1 MANSTVQNKKVIS
14 LALGAVADGAYLY
27 AGADRNIAAEM
38 QGKDNGDVIY
48 YKTTNLGQAEI
59 SDVDM
64 GNPANTGLDSLNIAN
79 PTPIKHRQVPVRIK
93 DAYVM
98 YNVKAVEKQITSLG
112 KDKAMAKIG
121 QKLAKK
127 AVKNVIGEDIAYI
140 GNIFVG
146 SDFAA
151 FQKAGAFLKSF
162 VDGTLYGF
170 MDWNVWGD
178 LTSKGQQA
186 VPCALAEPRFGK
198 NLRGSWSLID
208 QLRTI
213 PDIPQ
218 FTIGDVASAKV
229 KASVATSATT
239 ATVTLTAGS
248 AGLAVGDKVVVAIPG
263 INALDVND
271 NDTGVANSF
280 VVTVASSVAA
290 SGTLDVAVT
299 FDQDLV
305 VIPATVAANTAVTV
319 KGTAGTYGATI
330 IRAEGAQAF
339 GTMNQCDC
347 EGAKY
352 EKSSL
357 DGLTVHCNS
366 GAEIGKLSTDSR
378 YDMLLCS
385 KLVEPRAAALVLYK
399 IA

>member
-27 AGADRNIAAEM
+27 AGADRAIAAEM

-59 SDVDM
+59 SDVSM
-64 GNPANTGLDSLNIAN
+64 GNPANTGLASLDIASA
-79 PTPIKHRQVPVRIK
+79 TPVKHRQVPVKIK
-93 DAYVM
+93 DARVM
-98 YNVKAVEKQITSLG
+98 YNVKAIEKQITSLG
-112 KDKAMAKIG
+112 KDIAMGKIG

-127 AVKNVIGEDIAYI
+127 AVKNVIGEDILTI

-178 LTSKGQQA
+178 LTAKGQQA
-186 VPCALAEPRFGK
+186 VPCALAEPRFGR

-218 FTIGDVASAKV
+218 FKIGDVASAKV
-229 KASVATSATT
+229 KASVATSAS
-239 ATVTLTAGS
+239 TVALTLTAGS
-248 AGLAVGDKVVVAIPG
+248 TALAAGDKVVVAVPG

-280 VVTVASSVAA
+280 VVTLEASVAA
-290 SGTLDVAVT
+290 SATTDVTVT
-299 FDQDLV
+299 FDPQLV
-305 VIPATVAANTAVTV
+305 VIPASIAANASVEV
-319 KGTAGTYGATI
+319 KGAAGTYGATI

-352 EKSSL
+352 EKSSI
-357 DGLTVHCNS
+357 DGLTVHANS
-366 GAEIGKLSTDSR
+366 GENIGALSTDSR
-378 YDMLLCS
+378 YDMILCS

-399 IA
+399 IG

>member
-27 AGADRNIAAEM
+27 AGADRAIAAEM
-38 QGKDNGDVIY
+38 QGKDNGDIIY
-48 YKTTNLGQAEI
+48 YKTTNLGQATV
-59 SDVDM
+59 SDVSM
-64 GNPANTGLDSLNIAN
+64 GNPANSGLASLDIATA
-79 PTPIKHRQVPVRIK
+79 TPIKHRQVPVKIK
-93 DAYVM
+93 DARVM
-98 YNVKAVEKQITSLG
+98 YNVKAIEKQITSLG
-112 KDKAMAKIG
+112 KDLAMAKVG
-121 QKLAKK
+121 QKLAKV
-127 AVKNVIGEDIAYI
+127 AVKDVIGEDIASI

-151 FQKAGAFLKSF
+151 FQKAGAFLKAY

-239 ATVTLTAGS
+239 ATITLTAGS
-248 AGLAVGDKVVVAIPG
+248 SALAAGDKVVVAIPG

-280 VVTVASSVAA
+280 VVTLANSVAA
-290 SGTLDVAVT
+290 AGTVDVTVT
-299 FDQDLV
+299 WDLDLV
-305 VIPATVAANTAVTV
+305 VIPATVAANASVTV

-352 EKSSL
+352 EKSSI
-357 DGLTVHCNS
+357 DGLTVHANS
-366 GAEIGKLSTDSR
+366 GENIGALSTDSR
-378 YDMLLCS
+378 YDMILAS

>member
-27 AGADRNIAAEM
+27 AGADRAIAAEM
-38 QGKDNGDVIY
+38 QGKDNGDIIY

-59 SDVDM
+59 SDVSM
-64 GNPANTGLDSLNIAN
+64 GVTPNSGLANLDIASA
-79 PTPIKHRQVPVRIK
+79 TPVKHRQVPVKIK
-93 DAYVM
+93 DARVM
-98 YNVKAVEKQITSLG
+98 YNVKAIEKQITSLG
-112 KDKAMAKIG
+112 KDIAMGKIG

-127 AVKNVIGEDIAYI
+127 AVKNVIGEDILTI

-178 LTSKGQQA
+178 LTAKGQQA
-186 VPCALAEPRFGK
+186 VPCALAEPRFGR

-239 ATVTLTAGS
+239 ATINITAGS
-248 AGLAVGDKVVVAIPG
+248 SALAVGDKVVLAVPG

-280 VVTVASSVAA
+280 VVTLESSVAA
-290 SGTLDVAVT
+290 AGTLDVTVT
-299 FDQDLV
+299 WDLDLV
-305 VIPATVAANTAVTV
+305 VIPASVAANAAVTV

-352 EKSSL
+352 EKSSI
-357 DGLTVHCNS
+357 DGLTVHANS
-366 GAEIGKLSTDSR
+366 GENIGALSTDSR
-378 YDMLLCS
+378 YDMILAS

>member
-27 AGADRNIAAEM
+27 AGADRAIAAEM
-38 QGKDNGDVIY
+38 QGKDNGDIIY

-59 SDVDM
+59 SDVSM
-64 GNPANTGLDSLNIAN
+64 GVTPNSGLANLDIASA
-79 PTPIKHRQVPVRIK
+79 TPVKHRQVPVKIK
-93 DAYVM
+93 DARVM

-112 KDKAMAKIG
+112 KDIAMGKIG

-127 AVKNVIGEDIAYI
+127 AVKNVIAEDILTI

-146 SDFAA
+146 NDFAA
-151 FQKAGAFLKSF
+151 FQKAGAFLKAY

-178 LTSKGQQA
+178 LTAKGQQA
-186 VPCALAEPRFGK
+186 VPCALAEPRFGR

-239 ATVTLTAGS
+239 ATITITAGS
-248 AGLAVGDKVVVAIPG
+248 SALAVGDKVVLAVPG

-280 VVTVASSVAA
+280 VVTLASSVAA
-290 SGTLDVAVT
+290 AGTLDVTVT
-299 FDQDLV
+299 WDLDLV
-305 VIPATVAANTAVTV
+305 VIPAAVAANAAVTV

-352 EKSSL
+352 EKSSI
-357 DGLTVHCNS
+357 DGLTVHANS
-366 GAEIGKLSTDSR
+366 GENIGSLSTDSR
-378 YDMLLCS
+378 YDMILCS

>member
-59 SDVDM
+59 SDVNM
-64 GNPANTGLDSLNIAN
+64 GSPANTGLDSLNIAN

-93 DAYVM
+93 DAFVM

-127 AVKNVIGEDIAYI
+127 AVKNIIGEDIAYI

-290 SGTLDVAVT
+290 AGTLDVAVT
-299 FDQDLV
+299 WDLDLV
-305 VIPATVAANTAVTV
+305 VIPASVAANASVTV
-319 KGTAGTYGATI
+319 KGAAGTYGATI

-352 EKSSL
+352 EKSSI

>member
-59 SDVDM
+59 SDVNM

-93 DAYVM
+93 DAFVM

-186 VPCALAEPRFGK
+186 VPCALADPRFGK

-290 SGTLDVAVT
+290 SGTLDVTVT
-299 FDQDLV
+299 WDLDLV
-305 VIPATVAANTAVTV
+305 VIPATVAANAAVTV

>member
-27 AGADRNIAAEM
+27 AGADRAIAAEM
-38 QGKDNGDVIY
+38 QGKDNGDIIY

-59 SDVDM
+59 SDVSM
-64 GNPANTGLDSLNIAN
+64 GNPANTGLASLDIASA
-79 PTPIKHRQVPVRIK
+79 TPVKHRQVPVKIK
-93 DAYVM
+93 DARVM
-98 YNVKAVEKQITSLG
+98 YNVKAIEKQITSLG
-112 KDKAMAKIG
+112 KDIAMGKIG

-127 AVKNVIGEDIAYI
+127 AVKNVIGEDILTI

-178 LTSKGQQA
+178 LTAKGQQA
-186 VPCALAEPRFGK
+186 VPCALAEPRFGR

-229 KASVATSATT
+229 KASIATSATT
-239 ATVTLTAGS
+239 ATVTLTAGTS
-248 AGLAVGDKVVVAIPG
+248 ALAVGDKVVIAIPG

-280 VVTVASSVAA
+280 VVTLDSTVAA
-290 SGTLDVAVT
+290 AGTVDVTVT
-299 FDQDLV
+299 WDLDLV
-305 VIPATVAANTAVTV
+305 VIPASVAANAAVTV

-352 EKSSL
+352 EKSSI
-357 DGLTVHCNS
+357 DGLTVHANS
-366 GAEIGKLSTDSR
+366 GENIGALSTDRR
-378 YDMLLCS
+378 YDMILCS

>member
-27 AGADRNIAAEM
+27 AGADRAIAAEM
-38 QGKDNGDVIY
+38 QGKDNGDIIY

-59 SDVDM
+59 SDVSM
-64 GNPANTGLDSLNIAN
+64 GVTPNSGLANLDIASA
-79 PTPIKHRQVPVRIK
+79 TPVKHRQVPVKIK
-93 DAYVM
+93 DARVM
-98 YNVKAVEKQITSLG
+98 YNVKAIEKQITSLG
-112 KDKAMAKIG
+112 KDIAMGKIG

-127 AVKNVIGEDIAYI
+127 AVKNVIGEDILTI

-146 SDFAA
+146 SDFAV

-178 LTSKGQQA
+178 LTAKGQQA
-186 VPCALAEPRFGK
+186 VPCALAEPRFGR

-239 ATVTLTAGS
+239 ATINITAGS
-248 AGLAVGDKVVVAIPG
+248 SALAVGDKVVLAVPG

-280 VVTVASSVAA
+280 VVTLAASVAA
-290 SGTLDVAVT
+290 AGTLDVTVT
-299 FDQDLV
+299 WDLDLV
-305 VIPATVAANTAVTV
+305 VIPASVAANAAVTV

-352 EKSSL
+352 EKSSI
-357 DGLTVHCNS
+357 DGLTVHANS
-366 GAEIGKLSTDSR
+366 GENIGALSTDSR
-378 YDMLLCS
+378 YDMILAS

>member
-27 AGADRNIAAEM
+27 AGADRAIAAEM
-38 QGKDNGDVIY
+38 QGKDNGDIIY
-48 YKTTNLGQAEI
+48 YKTTNLGQATV
-59 SDVDM
+59 SDVSM
-64 GNPANTGLDSLNIAN
+64 GNPANSGLANLDIATA
-79 PTPIKHRQVPVRIK
+79 TPIKHRQVPVKIK
-93 DAYVM
+93 DARVM
-98 YNVKAVEKQITSLG
+98 YNVKAIEKQITSLG
-112 KDKAMAKIG
+112 KDLAMAKVG
-121 QKLAKK
+121 QKLAKV
-127 AVKNVIGEDIAYI
+127 AVKDVIGEDIASI

-151 FQKAGAFLKSF
+151 FQKAGAFLKAY

-239 ATVTLTAGS
+239 ATINITAGS
-248 AGLAVGDKVVVAIPG
+248 SALAVGDKVVLAVPG

-280 VVTVASSVAA
+280 VVTLESSVAA
-290 SGTLDVAVT
+290 AGTLDVTVT
-299 FDQDLV
+299 WDLDLV
-305 VIPATVAANTAVTV
+305 VIPASVAANAAVTV

-352 EKSSL
+352 EKSSI
-357 DGLTVHCNS
+357 DGLTVHANS
-366 GAEIGKLSTDSR
+366 GENIGALSTDSR
-378 YDMLLCS
+378 YDMILAS

>member
-27 AGADRNIAAEM
+27 AGADRAIAAEM
-38 QGKDNGDVIY
+38 QGKDNGDIIY

-59 SDVDM
+59 SDVSM
-64 GNPANTGLDSLNIAN
+64 GVTPNSGLANLDIAAA
-79 PTPIKHRQVPVRIK
+79 TPIKHRQVPVKIK
-93 DAYVM
+93 DSRIM
-98 YNVKAVEKQITSLG
+98 YNVKALEKQITSLG
-112 KDKAMAKIG
+112 KDLAMAKVG

-127 AVKNVIGEDIAYI
+127 AVKEVIAEDIASI
-140 GNIFVG
+140 GNVFVG

-239 ATVTLTAGS
+239 ATINITAGS
-248 AGLAVGDKVVVAIPG
+248 SALAVGDKVVLAVPG

-280 VVTVASSVAA
+280 VVTLASSVAA
-290 SGTLDVAVT
+290 AGTLDVTVT
-299 FDQDLV
+299 WDLDLV
-305 VIPATVAANTAVTV
+305 VVPATVAANAAVTV
-319 KGTAGTYGATI
+319 KGAAGTYGATI

-352 EKSSL
+352 EKSSI

-366 GAEIGKLSTDSR
+366 GENISALSTDSR
-378 YDMLLCS
+378 YDMILAS

>member
-27 AGADRNIAAEM
+27 AGADRAIAAEM
-38 QGKDNGDVIY
+38 QGKDNGDIIY

-59 SDVDM
+59 SDVSM
-64 GNPANTGLDSLNIAN
+64 GDPANTGLASLDIASA
-79 PTPIKHRQVPVRIK
+79 TPVKHRQVPVKIK
-93 DAYVM
+93 DARVM
-98 YNVKAVEKQITSLG
+98 YNVKAIEKQITSLG
-112 KDKAMAKIG
+112 KDIAMGKIG

-127 AVKNVIGEDIAYI
+127 AVKNVIGEDILTI

-178 LTSKGQQA
+178 LTAKGQQA
-186 VPCALAEPRFGK
+186 VPCALAEPRFGR

-239 ATVTLTAGS
+239 ATLTLTAGS
-248 AGLAVGDKVVVAIPG
+248 SALAAGDKVVVAVPG

-280 VVTVASSVAA
+280 VVTLASSVAA
-290 SGTLDVAVT
+290 AGTVDVTVT
-299 FDQDLV
+299 WDLDLV
-305 VIPATVAANTAVTV
+305 VIPAPVAANASVTV

-352 EKSSL
+352 EKSSI
-357 DGLTVHCNS
+357 DGLTVHANS
-366 GAEIGKLSTDSR
+366 GENIGALSTDSR
-378 YDMLLCS
+378 FDMILCS
-385 KLVEPRAAALVLYK
+385 KLVEPRAAAIVLYK

>member
-27 AGADRNIAAEM
+27 AGADRAIAAEM
-38 QGKDNGDVIY
+38 QGKDNGDIIY

-59 SDVDM
+59 SDVSM
-64 GNPANTGLDSLNIAN
+64 GNPANTGLASLDIASA
-79 PTPIKHRQVPVRIK
+79 TPVKHRQVPVKIK
-93 DAYVM
+93 DARVM
-98 YNVKAVEKQITSLG
+98 YNVKAIEKQITSLG
-112 KDKAMAKIG
+112 KDIAMGKIG

-127 AVKNVIGEDIAYI
+127 AVKNVIGEDILTI

-178 LTSKGQQA
+178 LTAKGQQA
-186 VPCALAEPRFGK
+186 VPCALAEPRFGR

-290 SGTLDVAVT
+290 AGTLDVTVT
-299 FDQDLV
+299 WDADLV
-305 VIPATVAANTAVTV
+305 VIPAAVAANAAVTV

-352 EKSSL
+352 EKSSI
-357 DGLTVHCNS
+357 DGLTVHANS
-366 GAEIGKLSTDSR
+366 GENIGALSTDSR
-378 YDMLLCS
+378 YDMILAS

>member
-27 AGADRNIAAEM
+27 AGADRAIAAEM
-38 QGKDNGDVIY
+38 QGKDNGDIIY
-48 YKTTNLGQAEI
+48 YKTTNLGQATV
-59 SDVDM
+59 SDVSM
-64 GNPANTGLDSLNIAN
+64 GNPANSGLASLDIATA
-79 PTPIKHRQVPVRIK
+79 TPIKHRQVPVKIK
-93 DAYVM
+93 DARVM
-98 YNVKAVEKQITSLG
+98 YNVKAIEKQITSLG
-112 KDKAMAKIG
+112 KDLAMAKVG
-121 QKLAKK
+121 QKLAKV
-127 AVKNVIGEDIAYI
+127 AVKDVIGEDIASI

-151 FQKAGAFLKSF
+151 FQKAGAFLKAY

-229 KASVATSATT
+229 KASIATSATT
-239 ATVTLTAGS
+239 ATINITAVSS
-248 AGLAVGDKVVVAIPG
+248 ARAVGDKVVLSVPG

-280 VVTVASSVAA
+280 VVTLASSVAA
-290 SGTLDVAVT
+290 AGTLDVTVT
-299 FDQDLV
+299 WDLDLV
-305 VIPATVAANTAVTV
+305 VIPASIAANADVTV
-319 KGTAGTYGATI
+319 KGTAGTYSATI

-339 GTMNQCDC
+339 RTLTQCEC
-347 EGAKY
+347 EGDK
-352 EKSSL
+352 
-357 DGLTVHCNS
+357 
-366 GAEIGKLSTDSR
+366 
-378 YDMLLCS
+378 
-385 KLVEPRAAALVLYK
+385 
-399 IA
+399 

>member
-93 DAYVM
+93 DAFVM

-290 SGTLDVAVT
+290 SGTLDVTVT

-305 VIPATVAANTAVTV
+305 VIPATVAANAAVTV

>member
-27 AGADRNIAAEM
+27 AGADRAIAAEM
-38 QGKDNGDVIY
+38 QGKDNGDIIY

-59 SDVDM
+59 SDVSM
-64 GNPANTGLDSLNIAN
+64 GNPANTGLASLDIASA
-79 PTPIKHRQVPVRIK
+79 TPVKHRQVPVKIK
-93 DAYVM
+93 DARVM
-98 YNVKAVEKQITSLG
+98 YNVKAIEKQITSLG
-112 KDKAMAKIG
+112 KDIAMGKIG

-127 AVKNVIGEDIAYI
+127 AVKNVIGEDILTI

-178 LTSKGQQA
+178 LTAKGQQA
-186 VPCALAEPRFGK
+186 VPCALAELRFGR

-239 ATVTLTAGS
+239 ATITLTAGS
-248 AGLAVGDKVVVAIPG
+248 AGLAVGDKVVIAVPG

-280 VVTVASSVAA
+280 VVTIASSVASA
-290 SGTLDVAVT
+290 GTLDVTVT
-299 FDQDLV
+299 WDADLV
-305 VIPATVAANTAVTV
+305 VIPASVAANATVTV

-352 EKSSL
+352 EKSSI
-357 DGLTVHCNS
+357 DGLTVHANS
-366 GAEIGKLSTDSR
+366 GENIGALSTDSR
-378 YDMLLCS
+378 YDMILAS

>member
-59 SDVDM
+59 SDVSM
-64 GNPANTGLDSLNIAN
+64 GNPANSGLASLDIAAA
-79 PTPIKHRQVPVRIK
+79 TPIKHRQVPVKIK
-93 DAYVM
+93 DSRIM
-98 YNVKAVEKQITSLG
+98 YNVKALEKQITSLG
-112 KDKAMAKIG
+112 KDLAMAKVG

-127 AVKNVIGEDIAYI
+127 AVKEVIAEDIASI
-140 GNIFVG
+140 GNVFVG

-229 KASVATSATT
+229 KASVATTATT
-239 ATVTLTAGS
+239 ATINITAGS
-248 AGLAVGDKVVVAIPG
+248 SALAVGDKVVLAVPG

-280 VVTVASSVAA
+280 VVTLASSVAA
-290 SGTLDVAVT
+290 AGTLDVTVT
-299 FDQDLV
+299 WDADLV
-305 VIPATVAANTAVTV
+305 VVPASVAANAAVTV
-319 KGTAGTYGATI
+319 KGAAGTYGATI

-352 EKSSL
+352 EKSSI

-366 GAEIGKLSTDSR
+366 GENISALSTDSR
-378 YDMLLCS
+378 YDMILAS

>member
-27 AGADRNIAAEM
+27 AGADRAIAAEM
-38 QGKDNGDVIY
+38 QGKDNGDIIY

-59 SDVDM
+59 SDVSM
-64 GNPANTGLDSLNIAN
+64 GVTPNSGLASLDIASA
-79 PTPIKHRQVPVRIK
+79 TPVKHRQVPVKIK
-93 DAYVM
+93 DARVM
-98 YNVKAVEKQITSLG
+98 YNVKAIEKQITSLG
-112 KDKAMAKIG
+112 KDIAMGKIG

-127 AVKNVIGEDIAYI
+127 AVKNVIGEDILTI

-178 LTSKGQQA
+178 LTAKGQQA
-186 VPCALAEPRFGK
+186 VPCALAEPRFGR

-239 ATVTLTAGS
+239 ATINITAGS
-248 AGLAVGDKVVVAIPG
+248 SALAVGDKVVLAVPG

-280 VVTVASSVAA
+280 VVTLESSVAA
-290 SGTLDVAVT
+290 AGTLDVTVT
-299 FDQDLV
+299 WDLDLV
-305 VIPATVAANTAVTV
+305 VIPASIAANASVTV

-352 EKSSL
+352 EKSSI
-357 DGLTVHCNS
+357 DGLTVHANS
-366 GAEIGKLSTDSR
+366 GENIGALSTDSR
-378 YDMLLCS
+378 YDMILAS

>member
-27 AGADRNIAAEM
+27 AGADRAIAAEM
-38 QGKDNGDVIY
+38 QGKDNGDIIY

-59 SDVDM
+59 SDVSM
-64 GNPANTGLDSLNIAN
+64 GVTPNTGLASLDIASA
-79 PTPIKHRQVPVRIK
+79 TPVKHRQVPVKIK
-93 DAYVM
+93 DARVM
-98 YNVKAVEKQITSLG
+98 YNVKAIEKQITSLG
-112 KDKAMAKIG
+112 KDIAMGKIG

-127 AVKNVIGEDIAYI
+127 AVKNVIGEDILTI

-178 LTSKGQQA
+178 LTAKGQQA
-186 VPCALAEPRFGK
+186 VPCALAEPRFGR

-218 FTIGDVASAKV
+218 FTIGDVASANV

-248 AGLAVGDKVVVAIPG
+248 SALAVGDKVVIAIPG

-280 VVTVASSVAA
+280 VVTLDSTVAA
-290 SGTLDVAVT
+290 AGTVDVTVT
-299 FDQDLV
+299 WDLNLV
-305 VIPATVAANTAVTV
+305 VIPASVAANAAVTV

-352 EKSSL
+352 EKSSI
-357 DGLTVHCNS
+357 DGLTVHANS
-366 GAEIGKLSTDSR
+366 GENIGALSTDSR
-378 YDMLLCS
+378 YDMILCS

>member
-27 AGADRNIAAEM
+27 AGADRAIAAEM
-38 QGKDNGDVIY
+38 QGKDNGDIIY

-59 SDVDM
+59 SDVSM
-64 GNPANTGLDSLNIAN
+64 GNPANTGLASLDIASA
-79 PTPIKHRQVPVRIK
+79 TPVKHRQVPVKIK
-93 DAYVM
+93 DARVM
-98 YNVKAVEKQITSLG
+98 YNVKAIEKQITSLG
-112 KDKAMAKIG
+112 KDIAMGKIG

-127 AVKNVIGEDIAYI
+127 AVKNVIAEDILTI

-146 SDFAA
+146 NDFAA
-151 FQKAGAFLKSF
+151 FQKAGAFLKAY

-178 LTSKGQQA
+178 LTAKGQQA
-186 VPCALAEPRFGK
+186 VPCALAEPRFGR

-218 FTIGDVASAKV
+218 FKIGDVASAKV
-229 KASVATSATT
+229 KASVATSAS
-239 ATVTLTAGS
+239 TVALTLTAGDS
-248 AGLAVGDKVVVAIPG
+248 PLAVGDKVVVAVPG

-280 VVTVASSVAA
+280 VVTLEASVAA
-290 SGTLDVAVT
+290 SATTDVTVT
-299 FDQDLV
+299 FDPQLV
-305 VIPATVAANTAVTV
+305 VIPASIAANASVEV
-319 KGTAGTYGATI
+319 KGAAGTYGATI

-352 EKSSL
+352 EKSSI
-357 DGLTVHCNS
+357 DGLTVHANS
-366 GAEIGKLSTDSR
+366 GENIGALSTDSR
-378 YDMLLCS
+378 YDMILCS

>member
-27 AGADRNIAAEM
+27 AGADRAIAAEM
-38 QGKDNGDVIY
+38 QGKDNGDIIY

-59 SDVDM
+59 SDVSM
-64 GNPANTGLDSLNIAN
+64 GNPANTGLASLDIASA
-79 PTPIKHRQVPVRIK
+79 TPVKHRQVPVKIK
-93 DAYVM
+93 DARVM
-98 YNVKAVEKQITSLG
+98 YNVKAIEKQITSLG
-112 KDKAMAKIG
+112 KDIAMGKIG

-127 AVKNVIGEDIAYI
+127 AVKNVIGEDILTI

-178 LTSKGQQA
+178 LTAKGQQA
-186 VPCALAEPRFGK
+186 VPCALAEPRFGR

-239 ATVTLTAGS
+239 ATVTLTAGTS
-248 AGLAVGDKVVVAIPG
+248 ALAVGDKVVIAIPG

-280 VVTVASSVAA
+280 VVTLDSTVAA
-290 SGTLDVAVT
+290 AGTVDVTVT
-299 FDQDLV
+299 WDLDLV
-305 VIPATVAANTAVTV
+305 VIPASVAANAAVTV

-347 EGAKY
+347 EGATY
-352 EKSSL
+352 EKSSI
-357 DGLTVHCNS
+357 DGLTVHANS
-366 GAEIGKLSTDSR
+366 GENIGALSTDSR
-378 YDMLLCS
+378 YDMILCS

>member
-27 AGADRNIAAEM
+27 AGADRAIAAEM
-38 QGKDNGDVIY
+38 QGKDNGDTIY

-59 SDVDM
+59 SDVSM
-64 GNPANTGLDSLNIAN
+64 GNPANTGLASLDIASA
-79 PTPIKHRQVPVRIK
+79 TPVKHRQVPVKIK
-93 DAYVM
+93 DARVM
-98 YNVKAVEKQITSLG
+98 YNVKAIEKQITSLG
-112 KDKAMAKIG
+112 KDIAMGKIG

-127 AVKNVIGEDIAYI
+127 AVKNVIGEDILTI

-178 LTSKGQQA
+178 LTAKGQQA
-186 VPCALAEPRFGK
+186 VPCALAEPRFGR

-239 ATVTLTAGS
+239 ATITITAGS
-248 AGLAVGDKVVVAIPG
+248 SALAVGDKVVLAVPG

-280 VVTVASSVAA
+280 VVTLASSVAA
-290 SGTLDVAVT
+290 AGTLDVTVT
-299 FDQDLV
+299 WDLDLV
-305 VIPATVAANTAVTV
+305 VIPASVAANAAVTV

-352 EKSSL
+352 EKSSI
-357 DGLTVHCNS
+357 DGLTVHANS
-366 GAEIGKLSTDSR
+366 GENIGALSTDSR
-378 YDMLLCS
+378 YDMILCS

>member
-27 AGADRNIAAEM
+27 AGADRAIAAEM
-38 QGKDNGDVIY
+38 QGKDNGDIIY
-48 YKTTNLGQAEI
+48 YKTTNLGQATV
-59 SDVDM
+59 SDVSM
-64 GNPANTGLDSLNIAN
+64 GNPANSGLASLDIATA
-79 PTPIKHRQVPVRIK
+79 TPIKHRQVPVKIK
-93 DAYVM
+93 DARVM
-98 YNVKAVEKQITSLG
+98 YNVKAIEKQITSLG
-112 KDKAMAKIG
+112 KDLAMAKVG
-121 QKLAKK
+121 QKLAKV
-127 AVKNVIGEDIAYI
+127 AVKDVIGEDILTI

-151 FQKAGAFLKSF
+151 FQKAGAFLKAY

-218 FTIGDVASAKV
+218 FTIGDVTSAKV
-229 KASVATSATT
+229 KASVATTATT

-248 AGLAVGDKVVVAIPG
+248 AGLAAGDNVVIAIPG

-280 VVTVASSVAA
+280 VVTVANSVAA
-290 SGTLDVAVT
+290 AGTVDVTVT
-299 FDQDLV
+299 WDLDLV
-305 VIPATVAANTAVTV
+305 VIPAAVAANAAVTV

-352 EKSSL
+352 EKSSI
-357 DGLTVHCNS
+357 DGLTVHANS
-366 GAEIGKLSTDSR
+366 GENIGALSTDSR
-378 YDMLLCS
+378 YDMILAS

>member
-59 SDVDM
+59 SDVNM
-64 GNPANTGLDSLNIAN
+64 GSPANTGLDSLNIAN

-93 DAYVM
+93 DAFVM

-290 SGTLDVAVT
+290 SGTLDVTVT

-305 VIPATVAANTAVTV
+305 VIPATVAANAAVTV

-352 EKSSL
+352 EKSSI

>member
-27 AGADRNIAAEM
+27 AGADRAIAAEM
-38 QGKDNGDVIY
+38 QGKDNGDIIY
-48 YKTTNLGQAEI
+48 YKTTNLGQATV
-59 SDVDM
+59 SDVSM
-64 GNPANTGLDSLNIAN
+64 GNPANSGLASLDIATA
-79 PTPIKHRQVPVRIK
+79 TPIKHRQVPVKIK
-93 DAYVM
+93 DARVM
-98 YNVKAVEKQITSLG
+98 YNVKAIEKQITSLG
-112 KDKAMAKIG
+112 KDLAMAKVG
-121 QKLAKK
+121 QKLAKV
-127 AVKNVIGEDIAYI
+127 AVKDVIGEDIASI

-151 FQKAGAFLKSF
+151 FQKAGAFLKAY

-239 ATVTLTAGS
+239 ATINITAGS
-248 AGLAVGDKVVVAIPG
+248 SALAVGDKVVLAVPG

-280 VVTVASSVAA
+280 VVTLESSVAA
-290 SGTLDVAVT
+290 AGTLDVTVT
-299 FDQDLV
+299 WDLDLV
-305 VIPATVAANTAVTV
+305 VIPASVAANAAVTV

-352 EKSSL
+352 EKSSI
-357 DGLTVHCNS
+357 DGLTVHANS
-366 GAEIGKLSTDSR
+366 GENIGALSTDSR
-378 YDMLLCS
+378 YDMILAS

>member
-1 MANSTVQNKKVIS
+1 MPNSTVQNKKVIS

-64 GNPANTGLDSLNIAN
+64 GSPANTGLDSLNIAN

-93 DAYVM
+93 DAFVM

-127 AVKNVIGEDIAYI
+127 AVKNVIGEDIANI

-146 SDFAA
+146 SDFAV

-218 FTIGDVASAKV
+218 FKIGDVASAKV
-229 KASVATSATT
+229 KASVATT
-239 ATVTLTAGS
+239 ASTVALTLTAGS
-248 AGLAVGDKVVVAIPG
+248 TALAVGDKVVVAVPG

-280 VVTVASSVAA
+280 IVTLNASVAA
-290 SGTLDVAVT
+290 AGTVDVTVT
-299 FDQDLV
+299 FDPQLV
-305 VIPATVAANTAVTV
+305 VIPASIAANAAAEV
-319 KGTAGTYGATI
+319 KGEAGTYGATI

-352 EKSSL
+352 EKSSI

>member
-27 AGADRNIAAEM
+27 AGADRAIAAEM
-38 QGKDNGDVIY
+38 QGKDNGDIIY

-59 SDVDM
+59 SDVSM
-64 GNPANTGLDSLNIAN
+64 GNLANTGLASLDIASA
-79 PTPIKHRQVPVRIK
+79 TPVKHRQVPVKIK
-93 DAYVM
+93 DARVM
-98 YNVKAVEKQITSLG
+98 YNVKAIEKQITSLG
-112 KDKAMAKIG
+112 KDIAMGKIG

-127 AVKNVIGEDIAYI
+127 AVKNVIGEDILTI

-178 LTSKGQQA
+178 LTAKGQQA
-186 VPCALAEPRFGK
+186 VPCALAEPRFGR

-290 SGTLDVAVT
+290 SGTLDVTVT

-305 VIPATVAANTAVTV
+305 VIPATVAANAAVTV

-352 EKSSL
+352 EKSSI
-357 DGLTVHCNS
+357 DGLTVHANS
-366 GAEIGKLSTDSR
+366 GENIGALSTDSR
-378 YDMLLCS
+378 YDMILCS

>member
-27 AGADRNIAAEM
+27 AGADRAIAAEM
-38 QGKDNGDVIY
+38 QGKDNGDIIY

-59 SDVDM
+59 SDVSM
-64 GNPANTGLDSLNIAN
+64 GNPANTGLASLDIASA
-79 PTPIKHRQVPVRIK
+79 TPVKHRQVPVKIK
-93 DAYVM
+93 DARVM
-98 YNVKAVEKQITSLG
+98 YNVKAIEKQITSLG
-112 KDKAMAKIG
+112 KDIAMGKIG

-127 AVKNVIGEDIAYI
+127 AVKNVIGEDILTI

-178 LTSKGQQA
+178 LTAKGQQA
-186 VPCALAEPRFGK
+186 VPCALAEPRFGR

-229 KASVATSATT
+229 KASIATSATT
-239 ATVTLTAGS
+239 ATVTLTAGTS
-248 AGLAVGDKVVVAIPG
+248 ALAVGDKVVIAIPG

-280 VVTVASSVAA
+280 VVTLDSTVAA
-290 SGTLDVAVT
+290 AGTVDVTVT
-299 FDQDLV
+299 WDLDLV
-305 VIPATVAANTAVTV
+305 VIPASVAANAAVTV

-352 EKSSL
+352 EKSSI
-357 DGLTVHCNS
+357 DGLTVHANS
-366 GAEIGKLSTDSR
+366 GENIGALSTDSR
-378 YDMLLCS
+378 YDMILCS

>member
-14 LALGAVADGAYLY
+14 LAVGAVADGAYLY
-27 AGADRNIAAEM
+27 AGADRAIAAEM
-38 QGKDNGDVIY
+38 QGKDNGDIVY

-59 SDVDM
+59 SDVSM
-64 GNPANTGLDSLNIAN
+64 GVTPNTGLASLDIASA
-79 PTPIKHRQVPVRIK
+79 TPVKHRQVPVKIK
-93 DAYVM
+93 DARVM
-98 YNVKAVEKQITSLG
+98 YNVKAIEKQITSLG
-112 KDKAMAKIG
+112 KDIAMGKIG

-127 AVKNVIGEDIAYI
+127 AVKNVIGEDILTI

-178 LTSKGQQA
+178 LTAKGQQA
-186 VPCALAEPRFGK
+186 VPCALAELRFGR

-290 SGTLDVAVT
+290 AGALDVTVT
-299 FDQDLV
+299 WDLDLV
-305 VIPATVAANTAVTV
+305 VIPATVAANAAVTV

-352 EKSSL
+352 EKSSI
-357 DGLTVHCNS
+357 DGLTVHANS
-366 GAEIGKLSTDSR
+366 GENIGALSTDSR
-378 YDMLLCS
+378 YDMILCS

>member
-27 AGADRNIAAEM
+27 AGADRAIAAEM
-38 QGKDNGDVIY
+38 QGKDNGDIIY

-59 SDVDM
+59 SDVSM
-64 GNPANTGLDSLNIAN
+64 GVTPNTGLASLDIASA
-79 PTPIKHRQVPVRIK
+79 TPVKHRQVPVKIK
-93 DAYVM
+93 DARVM
-98 YNVKAVEKQITSLG
+98 YNVKAIEKQITSLG
-112 KDKAMAKIG
+112 KDIAMGKIG

-127 AVKNVIGEDIAYI
+127 AVKNVIGEDILTI

-178 LTSKGQQA
+178 LTAKGQQA
-186 VPCALAEPRFGK
+186 VPCALAEPRFGR

-239 ATVTLTAGS
+239 ATVTLTAGTS
-248 AGLAVGDKVVVAIPG
+248 ALAVGDKVVIAIPG

-280 VVTVASSVAA
+280 VVTLDSTVAA
-290 SGTLDVAVT
+290 AGTVDVTVT
-299 FDQDLV
+299 WDLDLV
-305 VIPATVAANTAVTV
+305 VIPASVAANAAVTV

-352 EKSSL
+352 EKSSI
-357 DGLTVHCNS
+357 DGLTVHANS
-366 GAEIGKLSTDSR
+366 GENIGALSTDSR
-378 YDMLLCS
+378 YDMILCS

>member
-59 SDVDM
+59 SDVSM
-64 GNPANTGLDSLNIAN
+64 GNPANSGLASLDIAAA
-79 PTPIKHRQVPVRIK
+79 TPIKHRQVPVKIK
-93 DAYVM
+93 DSRIM
-98 YNVKAVEKQITSLG
+98 YNVKALEKQITSLG
-112 KDKAMAKIG
+112 KDLAMAKVG

-127 AVKNVIGEDIAYI
+127 AVKEVIAEDIASI
-140 GNIFVG
+140 GNVFVG

-229 KASVATSATT
+229 KASVATTATT
-239 ATVTLTAGS
+239 ATINITAGS
-248 AGLAVGDKVVVAIPG
+248 SALAVGDKVVLAVPG

-280 VVTVASSVAA
+280 VVTLESSVAA
-290 SGTLDVAVT
+290 AGTLDVTVT
-299 FDQDLV
+299 WDLDLV
-305 VIPATVAANTAVTV
+305 VIPASVAANAAVTV
-319 KGTAGTYGATI
+319 KGAAGTYGATI

-352 EKSSL
+352 EKSSI

-366 GAEIGKLSTDSR
+366 GENISALSTDSR
-378 YDMLLCS
+378 YDMILAS